1 VIGDIGEIET
11 RHDPPSGGV
20 EDVRNFVLAHGFIL
34 SDENVIRPFFTECA
48 FLRSDEGTANT
59 LSCVMGTLIGC
70 LDCVISAL
78 LPGRWPCCC

>member
-34 SDENVIRPFFTECA
+34 SDENVIRPF
-48 FLRSDEGTANT
+48 LY
-59 LSCVMGTLIGC
+59 
-70 LDCVISAL
+70 
-78 LPGRWPCCC
+78 